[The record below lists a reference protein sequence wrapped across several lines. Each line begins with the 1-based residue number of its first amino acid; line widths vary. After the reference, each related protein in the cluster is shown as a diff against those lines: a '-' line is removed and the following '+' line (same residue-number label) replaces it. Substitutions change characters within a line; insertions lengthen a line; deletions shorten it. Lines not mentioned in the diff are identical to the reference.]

1 MSTKRRNFRVTF
13 AVAVVLLAAIAF
25 FLTSVLG
32 NLRGARVDMT
42 SDRLF
47 TMSPAAVEILQDL
60 KVPVQVKLYIT
71 PADKMPTQL
80 RTLERDITEQLRN
93 FESVSDGMLQ
103 FSVHNPQNDE
113 EMQQNLASKGISPF
127 QVQSVEKDEIGVK
140 LIWSAMT
147 IAYKDK
153 PEEILARVLPQN
165 LAALEQDIISPVY
178 RLTRESTPKVAVF
191 GPKKEVDQQLAMM
204 YLQQGMQ
211 PPEPQERYSMITQL
225 LNQGHYEAV
234 PVELT
239 EDSPIPDDADLLIVM
254 GITQLNERQVYEI
267 NQALRGGMPVVMAVQ
282 AHEYSYSPARGG
294 GWSIGGQE
302 VTTGLDDMLAQFGL
316 TVGRDHFCDA
326 SHETIDM
333 PREVNIGGL
342 RMQTREPVRLPIQIR
357 VTESQM
363 LQESPLVNRIG
374 SLFYLWGTPVR
385 TDADKLAENSLTATT
400 LIESS
405 PNCWSESFGQ
415 GAVPPSVFDDRS
427 KTKLG
432 PQPLAVLVEGTFPDT
447 FADRDVPDWPVDP
460 AAAAEEADDD
470 LAAGPDLPA
479 AATPESSKL
488 FLIGSA
494 MMFDDNI
501 IQAPQNALLLANAV
515 DYLAGSRELLSIR
528 SKTLTTRVIRQVEAG
543 EKLMWRIFVVLLI
556 PVLLAAYGIFRAGLR
571 RKEAARYR
579 QELKHLA
586 GRATH

>member
-13 AVAVVLLAAIAF
+13 AVAVVLLAAMAF

-47 TMSPAAVEILQDL
+47 TMSPAAVEILQGL

-113 EMQQNLASKGISPF
+113 EMQQSLAAKGISPF

-165 LAALEQDIISPVY
+165 LSALEQDIISPVY
-178 RLTRESTPKVAVF
+178 RLTRERTPKVAVF

-211 PPEPQERYSMITQL
+211 PPEPQERFSKISEL

-234 PVELT
+234 PVALT

-267 NQALRGGMPVVMAVQ
+267 NRALRGGMPVVMAVQ
-282 AHEYSYSPARGG
+282 AHEYSYSPARSG
-294 GWSIGGQE
+294 GWSISGQE
-302 VTTGLDDMLAQFGL
+302 VTTGLDDMLAGFGL

-363 LQESPLVNRIG
+363 QQDSPLVNRIG
-374 SLFYLWGTPVR
+374 SLFYLWGTPIR
-385 TDADKLAENSLTATT
+385 MDIDKLAESGLTATD
-400 LIESS
+400 LINSS

-415 GAVPPSVFDDRS
+415 GAVPNSVFDDRD
-427 KTKLG
+427 KTMLG

-447 FADRDVPDWPVDP
+447 FADRDVPEWPVDP
-460 AAAAEEADDD
+460 AAAAEEGDDTET
-470 LAAGPDLPA
+470 AGPDLPTEV
-479 AATPESSKL
+479 TPEPGKL

-515 DYLAGSRELLSIR
+515 DYLAGSQELLSIR

-543 EKLMWRIFVVLLI
+543 EKLMWRIFVVLVI